1 MHLSQE
7 SKSFSQYFIQF
18 LNLHKFLNF
27 SKKRLELFSLS
38 IFEIIHSEK
47 RGYLKCIAGFVSEH
61 PSVVNVFTCPKHSW
75 SLQENNFILLFH
87 HFDIDRAEK
96 RPS

>member
-1 MHLSQE
+1 MHFQ
-7 SKSFSQYFIQF
+7 
-18 LNLHKFLNF
+18 NVHKILNF
-27 SKKRLELFSLS
+27 LKKGLELFSLS